1 MFVNK
6 TLLEENGIEI
16 PNVNWTWDDF
26 YAICEKLTVDTDD
39 DGEIDQFGEYGYTWE
54 NALSSNGQALLDEK
68 SMKSTLQNEDVYSA
82 IEFVRKLNLLNRGQ
96 NVTSEM
102 FDKGKVAFCPMM
114 FSEYR
119 RISHI
124 LGVLRNIQILNGNVF
139 RCRQVLVA
147 IMLHKWIAC
156 YVVLVRCLLRKR
168 WLGNF

>member
-1 MFVNK
+1 
-6 TLLEENGIEI
+6 
-16 PNVNWTWDDF
+16 
-26 YAICEKLTVDTDD
+26 
-39 DGEIDQFGEYGYTWE
+39 
-54 NALSSNGQALLDEK
+54 
-68 SMKSTLQNEDVYSA
+68 MKSTLQNEDVYSA

-119 RISHI
+119 TYKPYPWSVKKYSNFEWDC
-124 LGVLRNIQILNGNVF
+124 LPMPAGPS
-139 RCRQVLVA
+139 
-147 IMLHKWIAC
+147 HKWIAC

>member
-1 MFVNK
+1 M
-6 TLLEENGIEI
+6 
-16 PNVNWTWDDF
+16 
-26 YAICEKLTVDTDD
+26 DTDD

-54 NALSSNGQALLDEK
+54 NALSSNGQALFDEK

-119 RISHI
+119 TYKPYPWSVKKYSNFEWEC
-124 LGVLRNIQILNGNVF
+124 LPS
-139 RCRQVLVA
+139 RQVLVA